1 MKRDFAFAVK
11 AIIIKED
18 RFLVLHRSPEEIE
31 SSILNKHEAWDLPG
45 GGVHFFETTERALFR
60 EVKEETSIKV
70 RLIKLMNAYD
80 AIRTALHL
88 VILTYICQYTDG
100 DVALSNE
107 HDRFYWLTL
116 NEMQEMNLPHW
127 MIRDFRNATEEL
139 MNIANLEKI
148 EQKNFYINPT
158 L

>member
-11 AIIIKED
+11 AIIIKDD

-31 SSILNKHEAWDLPG
+31 SSMLNKREAWDLPG
-45 GGVHFFETTERALFR
+45 GGVRFFETTERALFR

-88 VILTYICQYTDG
+88 VILTYICQYTEG
-100 DVALSNE
+100 EVALSNE

-116 NEMQEMNLPHW
+116 DEMREMNLPHW
-127 MIRDFRNATEEL
+127 MIRDFRDAAVEADMYDGL
-139 MNIANLEKI
+139 KKI
-148 EQKNFYINPT
+148 
-158 L
+158 

>member
-31 SSILNKHEAWDLPG
+31 SSMLNKREAWDLPG
-45 GGVHFFETTERALFR
+45 GGVRFFETAERALFR

-80 AIRTALHL
+80 AIRTVLHL
-88 VILTYICQYTDG
+88 VILTYICQYADG
-100 DVALSNE
+100 EVALSNE

-116 NEMQEMNLPHW
+116 DEMQEMNLPHW
-127 MIRDFRNATEEL
+127 MIRDFRDAADEVDMYNSFKKL
-139 MNIANLEKI
+139 
-148 EQKNFYINPT
+148 
-158 L
+158 